1 MDLNLTFQSG
11 GMRNGMKKTIDVNT
25 KRIKT
30 FSYDIVR
37 TTTAKID
44 KEINE
49 FLKGLDA
56 EEVEID
62 MQIVET
68 LLIVV
73 IIYERED

>member
-1 MDLNLTFQSG
+1 
-11 GMRNGMKKTIDVNT
+11 MKKTIEVNT

-30 FSYDIVR
+30 FSFDIVR
-37 TTTAKID
+37 TLPSKID

-73 IIYERED
+73 IVYEKED